1 MDSLR
6 ESNKELIK
14 KSHRI
19 FRSKKHNL
27 FTEEVNQI
35 PLSENDEKRIQL
47 IYSIETY
54 AYDQRSYSKDL
65 VCKKE
70 EINCSNIKKNTK
82 IKNFDC
88 VTKEKEHNP
97 NWLVISDNSYRI

>member
-54 AYDQRSYSKDL
+54 AYDQRSCSKDL

-70 EINCSNIKKNTK
+70 EINCSHIKKIQKLRTLIVLQMK
-82 IKNFDC
+82 KN
-88 VTKEKEHNP
+88 
-97 NWLVISDNSYRI
+97 IIQIG